1 MAGNNRNICRVVDS
15 ADPTSCRI
23 LTTTAGDIPMKTE
36 NISVPYAMS
45 VHTQKEVYAVMDVL
59 KTGTIM
65 GEHTRLLESRIA
77 ESFDKKHGVMVNS
90 GTSALFLTME
100 SLGLPA
106 GAEVITPAL
115 TFSSTV
121 SCIVKNGFKPVFVD
135 AAPDTF
141 CADTGQIAD
150 MLTDKT
156 RALLLPNLVGNIC
169 EWGKIADMR
178 GDSNVLLIEDCA
190 DTLGA
195 TLQGKS
201 SGHWSDASITSFYGS
216 HIINGAGNGGML
228 CVNDD
233 SVAERALL
241 LRSWGRRSS
250 LFGRH
255 EGEQIANRFNVEIDG
270 IPYDAKFI
278 FSEMG
283 YQLESS
289 EISAA
294 FALAQ
299 LDNLENNI
307 KARIDNFN
315 KQDEFF
321 GKWEEFFVRPRPTPN
336 SRSGWLAYPLTIRE
350 SAPFDRRDF
359 QIYLEERKIQ
369 TRPVF
374 AGNILRQPGFCAI
387 DAKTRPGGYPV
398 ADNVM
403 KNGVLLACH
412 HGLTDEMLAHIHQ
425 TITDFIGQSA

>member
-1 MAGNNRNICRVVDS
+1 M
-15 ADPTSCRI
+15 
-23 LTTTAGDIPMKTE
+23 TTTTNH
-36 NISVPYAMS
+36 NIKVPYAMS
-45 VHTQKEVYAVMDVL
+45 VHGQKEIDAVMEVL

-65 GEHTRLLESRIA
+65 GARTRLLEKRIA
-77 ESFDKKHGVMVNS
+77 KSFDKKHGLMVNS
-90 GTSALFLTME
+90 GTSALFLTLE
-100 SLGLPA
+100 SLDLPA

-121 SCIVKNGFKPVFVD
+121 SCLVKNGMKPVFVD
-135 AAPDTF
+135 AAPGTF
-141 CADTGQIAD
+141 CADTGQIAE
-150 MLTDKT
+150 MFTDKT
-156 RALLLPNLVGNIC
+156 RAMLLPNLVGNIC
-169 EWGKIADMR
+169 EWDNISALR
-178 GDSNVLLIEDCA
+178 GGRDTILIEDCA

-201 SGHWSDASITSFYGS
+201 SGWWSDASITSFYGS

-228 CVNDD
+228 CVNSD
-233 SVAERALL
+233 SAAERAML

-250 LFGRH
+250 LFGRG

-270 IPYDAKFI
+270 ISYDAKFI

-283 YQLESS
+283 YQLEPS

-307 KARIDNFN
+307 TARIDNFN
-315 KQDEFF
+315 RQDEFF
-321 GKWEEFFVRPRPTPN
+321 RGLEEFFVLPRPTPD

-350 SAPFDRRDF
+350 SAPFDRRTF
-359 QIYLEERKIQ
+359 QIFLEERNIQ

-374 AGNILRQPGFCAI
+374 AGNILRQPGFRGI
-387 DAKTRPGGYPV
+387 DAKLRPGGYPI
-398 ADNVM
+398 ADDVM

-412 HGLTDEMLAHIHQ
+412 HGLTSEMLAHIHQ
-425 TITDFIGQSA
+425 TTTDFIKQQT